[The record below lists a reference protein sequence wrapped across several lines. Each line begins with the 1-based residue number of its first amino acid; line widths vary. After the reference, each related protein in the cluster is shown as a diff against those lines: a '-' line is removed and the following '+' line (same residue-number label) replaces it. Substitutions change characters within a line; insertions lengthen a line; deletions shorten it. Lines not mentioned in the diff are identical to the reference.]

1 MRKKH
6 LHFLLWVTLTYTIS
20 ACSPKEPQFISSLE
34 QENLKGNIESIVL
47 KTFDKQSNTLNNTEI
62 HKYSENG
69 FIQEIESKYYKFEY
83 DKYGRISLQLYNDE
97 VGGEKRYKITDYRSE
112 TDNDSFHYTDK
123 GLINYYISGKDT
135 TKHFYDENNRLIKK
149 VYKRIKS
156 EEIQIDDYV
165 YNDDGEI
172 DHIKTEITDLNNDF
186 LASYWSFSYN
196 GYRYDKNNNWIE
208 RTVGQTYN
216 PRTSYGAG
224 KTYIERRDIVY
235 RANNENINRNKD
247 VQNEDNIND
256 NSTQKGNS
264 TVNIH
269 TEAQSVF
276 VVNQNNVRFQEVQN
290 VKGDVGIGKNYNYWL
305 TDKIRVP
312 QGKRWTVKKA
322 LCVRNQNGSK
332 FSTNLSL
339 VHLIDGT
346 SGGYRKE
353 YDLTNERHNITL
365 VGGDVFIL
373 KAFNAHAEYTIS
385 IDVEFEETNEY

>member
-1 MRKKH
+1 MKKKH
-6 LHFLLWVTLTYTIS
+6 LHFLLWTTLTYTLIG
-20 ACSPKEPQFISSLE
+20 CSPKEPQFINTLE
-34 QENLKGNIESIVL
+34 QENLKEDIESIIL
-47 KTFDKQSNTLNNTEI
+47 KTFDKQSNILTNSEV

-69 FIQEIESKYYKFEY
+69 FIQEIESEYYKFEY
-83 DKYGRISLQLYNDE
+83 DKYGRISFQLYDDE
-97 VGGEKRYKITDYRSE
+97 TGGEKRYKITDYMSE
-112 TDNDSFHYTDK
+112 TENERFHYTDK
-123 GLINYYISGKDT
+123 GLIDYYISGKDT

-149 VYKRIKS
+149 IIKS
-156 EEIQIDDYV
+156 GEIQIDDYI
-165 YNDDGEI
+165 YNDNGEV
-172 DHIKTEITDLNNDF
+172 DHIETEITDLNDDF

-216 PRTSYGAG
+216 PRTSSVVG
-224 KTYIERRDIVY
+224 KTYIERREIKYKINNEDIGG
-235 RANNENINRNKD
+235 NENIPTEK
-247 VQNEDNIND
+247 NI
-256 NSTQKGNS
+256 NSTQHKNS
-264 TVNIH
+264 IVNIH

-276 VVNQNNVRFQEVQN
+276 VVNQNNVRFQEVRN

-312 QGKRWTVKKA
+312 QGKRWTAKKA

-332 FSTNLSL
+332 LSTNVSL

-373 KAFNAHAEYTIS
+373 KVFNTHAEYTIS
-385 IDVEFEETNEY
+385 IDVEFEETDEY